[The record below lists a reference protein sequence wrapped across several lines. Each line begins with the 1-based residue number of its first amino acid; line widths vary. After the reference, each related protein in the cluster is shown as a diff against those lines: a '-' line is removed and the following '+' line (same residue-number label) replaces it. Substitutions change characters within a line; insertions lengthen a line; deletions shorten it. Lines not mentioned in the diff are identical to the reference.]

1 MKLKKSRI
9 LTIIGTRPE
18 IIRLSRLIPKLDK
31 KYQNILVHTGQNY
44 DYELDQIFLEELK
57 VRKPNY
63 YLNAR
68 GSFAEQISTIIFK
81 LEKIIKKEKPEKF
94 LVLGDTNS
102 SVGSIVA
109 KRMGIKVYHMEAGN
123 RCFSDKSPEEVNRKI
138 IDHTSDILLPYTS
151 GSRKNLLMEGIKSK
165 NIIVTGNP
173 ITEVIDF
180 NKNKIIRSKIL
191 QKLNLKINNFFV
203 LTMHRQENV
212 DDLKVLKKF
221 IFTFNK
227 IVKKYNRK
235 IVWPIHPRSKKMLK
249 SNKIF
254 LDPRLIL
261 IKPLGFF
268 DFVRLEKDCLMTL
281 TDSGTVQEESSILK
295 KPCLIIREYTERLET
310 IKAGGAK
317 LVGSNTDKI
326 LKMINFYIK
335 NNIKIKIIKDY
346 SSKDVSTKV
355 MKILQTKI

>member
-1 MKLKKSRI
+1 MKLKKKKI
-9 LTIIGTRPE
+9 ITIIGTRPE

-31 KYQNILVHTGQNY
+31 KYHNILVHTGQNY
-44 DYELDQIFLEELK
+44 DYELDQIFLKELN

-68 GSFAEQISTIIFK
+68 GSFAAQISTIIFK

-109 KRMGIKVYHMEAGN
+109 RRMGVKVYHMEAGN
-123 RCFSDKSPEEVNRKI
+123 RCFSSKSPEEVNRKI
-138 IDHTSDILLPYTS
+138 IDHTSDVLLPYTA

-165 NIIVTGNP
+165 DIIITGNP

-180 NKNKIIRSKIL
+180 NQTNIRNSKIIK
-191 QKLNLKINNFFV
+191 KLDLKKNNFFV

-212 DDLKVLKKF
+212 DNYQVFKRF
-221 IFTFNK
+221 ILTFNK
-227 IVKKYNRK
+227 IVIKFDKK
-235 IVWPIHPRSKKMLK
+235 IIWPIHPRSNKMLK
-249 SNKIF
+249 LNKIF
-254 LDPRLIL
+254 LDPRIVLV
-261 IKPLGFF
+261 KPLGFF
-268 DFVRLEKDCLMTL
+268 DFVKLEKDCLMTL
-281 TDSGTVQEESSILK
+281 TDSGTVQEESAILK

-317 LVGSNTDKI
+317 LVGSNTKKILDTINFYLRNDIKIKVIRDYANKNVSAKIIKI
-326 LKMINFYIK
+326 LKS
-335 NNIKIKIIKDY
+335 KI
-346 SSKDVSTKV
+346 
-355 MKILQTKI
+355 